1 MGNAPFGNALPLA
14 VIAGPCAL
22 ESRAHA
28 LEMAHALK
36 EIAERLGVGLV
47 YKTSFDKAN
56 RTSLASARGI
66 GLETRCP
73 SSPRSGRVSAF
84 PSSPTCTSRTNAHA
98 VAEAVDVL
106 QIPAFLCRQTDL
118 LLAAART
125 GKVVNV
131 KKGQFLAPWDMK
143 HVVAKLV
150 GAGNPNVLV
159 TERGVSFGYN
169 TLVSDMRALPILAE
183 TGAPVIFDATHS
195 VQQPGGQGAASGGE
209 RRFVPVLARAAVAVG
224 VAGLF
229 IETHQDPDRAP
240 SDGPNML
247 PLKELRATACRADR
261 DRPAGEDIASRRIL
275 ATGRYQPLCTGVE
288 APHAPWSNACRP
300 TSGRSCCEPPDRH
313 DLRRPPRRGA

>member
-1 MGNAPFGNALPLA
+1 MVDLSPQTLVSVGAARFGNAFPFAL
-14 VIAGPCAL
+14 IAGPCVL

-28 LEMAHALK
+28 LEMASVLK
-36 EIAERLGVGLV
+36 EIAARLGIGLV
-47 YKTSFDKAN
+47 YKSSFDKAN
-56 RTSLASARGI
+56 RTSAGSARGM
-66 GLETRCP
+66 GLAEALPIFAEIRETLGLPVITDVHEPEQC
-73 SSPRSGRVSAF
+73 A
-84 PSSPTCTSRTNAHA
+84 A
-98 VAEAVDVL
+98 VAKAVDIL

-118 LLAAART
+118 LLAAAAT
-125 GKVVNV
+125 GKPVNV

-143 HVVAKLV
+143 NVVAKVV

-195 VQQPGGQGAASGGE
+195 VQQPGGQGTSSGGE

-247 PLKELRATACRADR
+247 PLAELEPLLAELMAIDR
-261 DRPAGEDIASRRIL
+261 IAKARPAR
-275 ATGRYQPLCTGVE
+275 
-288 APHAPWSNACRP
+288 
-300 TSGRSCCEPPDRH
+300 
-313 DLRRPPRRGA
+313 